1 LESYSQSKTAG
12 LPPNLNPV
20 FKTPILLR
28 LRAMRTADFNYEL
41 PPELIAQHPA
51 NKRDESRLLVLH
63 RKENHLEHRR
73 FPDLLEFLRA
83 GDVLVLNNSRVIPAR
98 LRGANAKSGG
108 KFEML
113 LLEENLTNDWW
124 AMIRPGK
131 KARIGTQII
140 LHDANG
146 EPTKITAT
154 VLAADS
160 ECHRRLKFSGTND
173 LRDELDSLGEM
184 PLPPYIHRNEKLAED
199 KNRYQTVFAKTDGS
213 VAAPTAGLHFTP
225 ELLEQIRARGVK
237 ICFVTLH
244 VGLGTFLPVKSETLA
259 AHKMHEEQFEIGEE
273 TVRAVNKAKKSSNRV
288 IAVGTTTVRVLESV
302 AAQNAGKLNVCAGKT
317 NIFIFPPFDF
327 KIVDALLTNFHLP
340 CSTLLMLV
348 SAFASPN
355 QISGREMILFAYA
368 EAIRERYRFFSYGD
382 AMLIL

>member
-1 LESYSQSKTAG
+1 
-12 LPPNLNPV
+12 
-20 FKTPILLR
+20 
-28 LRAMRTADFNYEL
+28 MRTADFHFEL
-41 PPELIAQHPA
+41 PPELIAQYPA

-63 RKENHLEHRR
+63 RKENRVEHHH
-73 FPDLLEFLRA
+73 FPDLTAFFRA

-98 LRGANAKSGG
+98 LRGVNAKSGG
-108 KFEML
+108 KFEIL
-113 LLEENLTNDWW
+113 LLEENEKNDWW
-124 AMIRPGK
+124 VMIRPGK

-140 LHDANG
+140 LSDANSQ
-146 EPTKITAT
+146 PTKIAAT
-154 VLAADS
+154 VLCANS

-184 PLPPYIHRNEKLAED
+184 PLPPYIHRDNKLAED
-199 KNRYQTVFAKTDGS
+199 KNRYQTVFAKTAGS

-225 ELLEQIRARGVK
+225 ELLEEIRARGVK

-259 AHKMHEEQFEIGEE
+259 NHKMHEERFEVCED
-273 TVRAVNKAKKSSNRV
+273 TVCAVNEAKRSCNRV
-288 IAVGTTTVRVLESV
+288 IAVGTTTVRVLETV
-302 AAQNAGKLNVCAGKT
+302 AAQNAGKLNVYQGKT
-317 NIFIFPPFDF
+317 NIFIYPPFNF

-348 SAFASPN
+348 SAFATPDE
-355 QISGREMILFAYA
+355 IAGREMVLSAYA
-368 EAIRERYRFFSYGD
+368 GAIRERYRFFSYGD